1 MSDGSMCRTARKRL
15 GLTQEIWSQF
25 AGIDR
30 SVISKI
36 ENNKANA
43 EGVIVPFA
51 RTIFKLTAE
60 DDSKVEPEYISDKL
74 LAIPADRRGPW
85 TGYNVL
91 VSICIDKNRRE
102 VLDEVA
108 GLRFKIGETEGR
120 SETVPK
126 SMKHSVEEFMDL
138 LNDWRSKANPEAQ
151 RFIENALA
159 SESQTLT
166 WVRMALEADKKDN
179 TNEQA

>member
-51 RTIFKLTAE
+51 GTIFKLTSE
-60 DDSKVEPEYISDKL
+60 GESKIDPKHIADQL
-74 LAIPADRRGPW
+74 LAIPEDRRGPW

-91 VSICIDKNRRE
+91 VSICIDHNRRE

-108 GLRFKIGETEGR
+108 GLRFKINETEGR
-120 SETVPK
+120 SKNMPK
-126 SMKHSVEEFMDL
+126 SMRHNVEDFMDL
-138 LNDWRSKANPEAQ
+138 LNDWRTKASPEAQ

-166 WVRMALEADKKDN
+166 WIKMALEADKKEKPSD
-179 TNEQA
+179 